1 MKWWRETKKPRR
13 PDRRGRSGAIR
24 VAVMRWAMAVSLLLC
39 VSNAFAQRTAAPA
52 AAKPDAAAA
61 AASAPAAVSRSPRSL
76 PAPAPDPDPAPAPV
90 RHLDLR
96 VGKVARFLP
105 PAEAAKLQNDRTPPA
120 EIEAVVIEGQR
131 QRIPDRLHEPVPGGP
146 AGVIW
151 GLFHPTQLWR
161 LFVPDPNAPPAEPP
175 RSDRAPAV
183 PRIGCGP
190 NTNVPFCD

>member
-52 AAKPDAAAA
+52 AARPDAAAA
-61 AASAPAAVSRSPRSL
+61 TATTPVVASRSPRLL
-76 PAPAPDPDPAPAPV
+76 PAPAPASV

-105 PAEAAKLQNDRTPPA
+105 PAEAAKLQNDRAPLAQT
-120 EIEAVVIEGQR
+120 ETVVIEGQR

-161 LFVPDPNAPPAEPP
+161 LLVPDPNAPPAEPP